1 MQKPTTSG
9 LAPAEEDERRCE
21 IIPIHNATNAAKD
34 QLIAMWAER
43 TPEEAKDVLNKWD
56 VQVTNKSDKPNQL
69 KKLDTLND
77 VVRKAYLEFSERQEE
92 PTTKAGMGVATDME
106 VEEMEA
112 GNE

>member
-9 LAPAEEDERRCE
+9 LAPAEQDERRCE
-21 IIPIHNATNAAKD
+21 IIPIHNATNGDKKELIDVWAAK
-34 QLIAMWAER
+34 
-43 TPEEAKDVLNKWD
+43 TPKQAKEVLYRGDVL
-56 VQVTNKSDKPNQL
+56 VTNKSDKDKQL